1 MSETPLPNG
10 YSLERMLAD
19 EHRWANNQVAY
30 VRGVLAEFR
39 TLAELT
45 LANSTN
51 A

>member
-1 MSETPLPNG
+1 MKRRCPNG
-10 YSLERMLAD
+10 FSLERMLAD

-30 VRGVLAEFR
+30 VRGVLAELR

-45 LANSTN
+45 LADYPAN

>member
-1 MSETPLPNG
+1 
-10 YSLERMLAD
+10 MLAD

-30 VRGVLAEFR
+30 VRGLLAEFR

-45 LANSTN
+45 LAHCAN